1 MKHLVFFSVVI
12 ALIYLPMSGFTHL
25 NSDKE
30 EKRPSVQVQDW
41 FLKRKKQLDIRMAEL
56 QKGLEDNLAT
66 EKLLRKYQLARAEFK
81 TIEFLFSY
89 VDPQL
94 YNQYI
99 NGAPLP
105 KLMKK
110 VPEQIV
116 IEPRGFQR
124 LDELM
129 YEDEIDG
136 AAILEIV
143 KKLRYDLNT
152 LSEQT
157 IRFQITDPVIFEAA
171 RFGVIRIKTMG
182 ITGFDR
188 PGNTDEALK
197 ETAISIKGMFEALR
211 YYEIHID
218 DAIWKPMAR
227 NFSQAELTLNAGT
240 FETFDRAAF
249 HFNHIDPLWKQLLE
263 AQKSLKIELPSQ
275 RFILPQA
282 VNYESPGVFDNDFLN
297 ANFYAQYA
305 DDPRD
310 SERISL
316 GRLLFF
322 DPVLSHNNQRA
333 CASCHAPDKAYT
345 DGLASSITMGGEPGL
360 RNAPTIINS
369 VFAERFFHDMRTDN
383 LASQMDHVVLNPK
396 EFDAD
401 YFEIVEKLNASDAY
415 VELFESAYGEEG
427 ITKNSVTHAVT
438 RYVASLRSYNSAFDR
453 YMRGET
459 KDLDPAAI
467 RGYNLFS
474 GKAACATCHFAPTF
488 AGLVPPAFLETESEV
503 LGVPRVFEEPYEI
516 DPDQG
521 RYMNYIL
528 KEQAP
533 FYKFAFKTP
542 TIRNIELTGP
552 YMHNGALKT
561 LEEVMDF
568 YNRGGG
574 IGLGLGVPHQTLP
587 PDELELTDNEIQDII
602 AFMKSLTD
610 TTGMTSVPSELPS
623 FGSNVTMNKR
633 PLGGAY

>member
-1 MKHLVFFSVVI
+1 MKHFVFFSVVI

-25 NSDKE
+25 SNEDV
-30 EKRPSVQVQDW
+30 EKRPYVQVQDW
-41 FLKRKKQLDIRMAEL
+41 FLKRKQQLDNHIGAL
-56 QKGLEDNLAT
+56 QKGLEEAEAT
-66 EKLLRKYQLARAEFK
+66 ESLLKKYKLARTEFK

-116 IEPRGFQR
+116 IEPGGFQR

-129 YEDEIDG
+129 FEDEMDY
-136 AAILEIV
+136 AATLEV
-143 KKLRYDLNT
+143 VEKLRYDLNSF
-152 LSEQT
+152 SEQT
-157 IRFQITDPVIFEAA
+157 ARFRITDPVVFEAA
-171 RFGVIRIKTMG
+171 RFGVLRIKTLG
-182 ITGFDR
+182 VIGFDR
-188 PGNTDEALK
+188 PGNTDDALK
-197 ETAISIKGMFEALR
+197 ETAVSLKGIYEALR
-211 YYEIHID
+211 FYEPYVD
-218 DAIWKPMAR
+218 EGLWVRTTNTFKYAAL
-227 NFSQAELTLNAGT
+227 ELNEGV
-240 FETFDRAAF
+240 FESFDRVAF
-249 HFNHIDPLWKQLLE
+249 HVDFVNPLWGQLLE
-263 AQKSLKIELPSQ
+263 VQKSLNVELPNQ
-275 RFILPQA
+275 RFIMPQA
-282 VNYESPGVFDNDFLN
+282 VNYESSGLFDNDFLN
-297 ANFYAQYA
+297 VNFYAQYA

-310 SERISL
+310 SKRISL
-316 GRLLFF
+316 GRILFF

-333 CASCHAPDKAYT
+333 CASCHAPNKAYT
-345 DGLASSITMGGEPGL
+345 DGLASSATMNGEPGL

-396 EFDAD
+396 EFDSD
-401 YFEIVEKLNASDAY
+401 YFEIVDKLKSSDEYMA
-415 VELFESAYGEEG
+415 LFRDAYGEEG

-438 RYVASLRSYNSAFDR
+438 RYVASLRSYNSDFDK
-453 YMRGET
+453 YMRGEKT
-459 KDLDPAAI
+459 DLDPAAI

-488 AGLVPPAFLETESEV
+488 AGLVPPNFLETESEV
-503 LGVPRVFEEPYEI
+503 LGVPRVFEEPYEL
-516 DPDQG
+516 DPDEG
-521 RYMNYIL
+521 RFMNYIL

-533 FYKFAFKTP
+533 FYRFAFKTP
-542 TIRNIELTGP
+542 TIRNVELTGP

-568 YNRGGG
+568 YNQGG
-574 IGLGLGVPHQTLP
+574 GLGLGLDLPNQTLP
-587 PDELELTDNEIQDII
+587 PDALELTDSEIQDII

-610 TTGMTSVPSELPS
+610 TTGMNSVPTYLPS
-623 FGSNVTMNKR
+623 FGSNDEMNNR